1 MNVILVLDVGSS
13 SVRCSAYQIV
23 ENENDGTTSVEALDG
38 CYAQLKIRSVQ
49 PNSGKIIL
57 NGVKEDTG
65 ESYNLLDEI
74 DGCIHKTLA
83 SLREHDFSSFQIVGL
98 GFSTL
103 VMNLIGVDK
112 NGNVIGEEATI
123 SYACNLPEVAQKCR
137 NLKRFVV
144 VGILLFRMLIYTSHY
159 SLHTHTLDSELGE
172 ERLEELYQKTGA
184 PLHSA
189 YALPQLCA
197 LYSNPDS
204 TKDICQW
211 QTLASL
217 CLSRWLGVPSVPI
230 SFSEASWTGLFN
242 FRSCQWEQDALDF
255 LPSKCRDAL
264 PSLEDY
270 CDFKAKIPEYLDSG
284 KKNPYLEQWPELNE
298 SCRLFLGLGDGACA
312 NIGSKCS
319 TPNRI
324 AVTVGTSA
332 AARVCLPLP
341 ISRADEPNDNGNNFK
356 VPRGLF
362 CYRIDKSHV
371 LVGGALT
378 DGGSVIEW
386 ACSLMNLKTDDAFQ
400 DCMNEVKELINEEK
414 DCPSLTLVPFLGGE
428 RSTGY
433 RDGASGC
440 IMGLT
445 RETTPARFMKACLES
460 VMLRIKAILELVNKA
475 IDERTDEN
483 NDNPCIVVSGNAMEA
498 NEAWRQMLADA
509 SGMEVQFD
517 ADITEGTSRG
527 VARMVAIVLDSQCR
541 ANEEPSDSL
550 MAEENISSPTVS
562 SPRQE
567 AVGYWGAA
575 TEAQDAFIDA
585 VSPLW

>member
-13 SVRCSAYQIV
+13 SVRCSAYQID
-23 ENENDGTTSVEALDG
+23 ENENDGTSTTSVEALDG

-65 ESYNLLDEI
+65 ECYNLLDEI

-112 NGNVIGEEATI
+112 NGYVIGEEATI
-123 SYACNLPEVAQKCR
+123 SYACNSPEVAQKCR
-137 NLKRFVV
+137 NL
-144 VGILLFRMLIYTSHY
+144 T
-159 SLHTHTLDSELGE
+159 SELGE

-189 YALPQLCA
+189 YALAQLCA

-204 TKDICQW
+204 TKDIWQW

-255 LPSKCRDAL
+255 LPSKCREAL

-270 CDFKAKIPEYLDSG
+270 CDFKEKIPEYLDSG

-341 ISRADEPNDNGNNFK
+341 ISRANEPNDNGNHFK

-386 ACSLMNLKTDDAFQ
+386 ARSLMNLKTDDAFQ
-400 DCMNEVKELINEEK
+400 ECMNEVKELINEEK
-414 DCPSLTLVPFLGGE
+414 DCPSLTFVPFLGGE

-440 IMGLT
+440 IIGLT
-445 RETTPARFMKACLES
+445 RETTPARFMQACLES
-460 VMLRIKAILELVNKA
+460 VMLRMKAILELVNKA
-475 IDERTDEN
+475 IDERTDEK
-483 NDNPCIVVSGNAMEA
+483 NDNPYIVVSGNAMEA

-567 AVGYWGAA
+567 AVGYWAAA